1 MGRQENA
8 QRKAAVKI
16 KLAEKYEALAARSG
30 GVFKCERLLR
40 RAAAYRNQATEIS
53 RQG

>member
-8 QRKAAVKI
+8 QRKAQVKI

-30 GVFKCERLLR
+30 GLVKCQRLIR
-40 RAAAYRNQATEIS
+40 RATGYRNQATEII
-53 RQG
+53 RNG

>member
-1 MGRQENA
+1 MGRKESAEKKA
-8 QRKAAVKI
+8 QVKV

-30 GVFKCERLLR
+30 GKFKCERFLR

-53 RQG
+53 RQS